1 MGIFS
6 GFWEA
11 LDRFLDRI
19 LNSKDEVKI
28 GPPVYDNMMDI
39 IDKRSRVKASD
50 LLTEAM
56 GGEVKKIDR
65 NQLFKEIST
74 IIEFYRFLYGVGG
87 SVIVDNTFAGF
98 NFKFVCNNSRFLK
111 PLYTELGRIFG
122 KMDIA
127 FQYSDNLFVDIEYC
141 VLNVIEY
148 RK

>member
-1 MGIFS
+1 MGSFS
-6 GFWEA
+6 GFWEI

-19 LNSKDEVKI
+19 LNSKEKIEI

-56 GGEVKKIDR
+56 GGEVKKIDS

-98 NFKFVCNNSRFLK
+98 NFKFICSDPRFLR
-111 PLYTELGRIFG
+111 PLYFELGRIFE
-122 KMDIA
+122 KMDIG
-127 FQYSDNLFVDIEYC
+127 FQYSDNLFVDREYC
-141 VLNVIEY
+141 ILNVIEY